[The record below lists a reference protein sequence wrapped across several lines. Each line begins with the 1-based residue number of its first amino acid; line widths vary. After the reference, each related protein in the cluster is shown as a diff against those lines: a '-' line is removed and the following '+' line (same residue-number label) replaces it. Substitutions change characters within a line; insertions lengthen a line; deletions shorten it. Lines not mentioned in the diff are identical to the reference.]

1 MKKFKPMTANG
12 HVLMLALALD
22 RKSNVCL
29 HLPPQQIVRWGLPLH
44 GFNHVFIDPQIR
56 HQLGRHFTIAAQCIN
71 LNGAASAEYH
81 FALVMK
87 LVSLCMAAKVI
98 MIIKQQNFYICTLL
112 LLVIPGRSQP
122 THPSA
127 NHHQIIVFI
136 NCLISCR
143 LLALPSERMRHF
155 KRAGMAAPHAR
166 QSGWIG
172 ARGWR
177 VHNPLT
183 SNRWR

>member
-1 MKKFKPMTANG
+1 MPANG
-12 HVLMLALALD
+12 HVLALALD
-22 RKSNVCL
+22 RKPNVCL
-29 HLPPQQIVRWGLPLH
+29 HLTPQHIVLGGLPLH
-44 GFNHVFIDPQIR
+44 GFNHVFIDTQIG
-56 HQLGRHFTIAAQCIN
+56 HQLGRHFAIAAQRIN

-81 FALVMK
+81 SALVMK
-87 LVSLCMAAKVI
+87 LVSLCVAAKVV
-98 MIIKQQNFYICTLL
+98 MIIKHQNFYICSLL
-112 LLVIPGRSQP
+112 LLVVPGRSQP

-136 NCLISCR
+136 NRLIRCWFF
-143 LLALPSERMRHF
+143 ALPSEGMRHF

-166 QSGWIG
+166 QSGRIG

-183 SNRWR
+183 SHRWR